1 MTQTQDR
8 GGKSRRQQDSISLD
22 VLKSIVGGANPNEK
36 KHIDGDFAIAL
47 TAGKQDAAPAVA
59 PQVKVDAATTDKAA
73 AAKPAATVLESK
85 VNYGEDKRFDLRLV
99 VESGSKSAGKSPSD
113 ARVTFVAWG
122 QKGDADGVRIVMSN
136 QETRAKENLTPA
148 QVAAKAQAG
157 DPLFKQ
163 LDAQLQ
169 EIQGGK
175 KGQPDFSR
183 DVEDGF
189 RKNADGKTAAPA
201 GKLAVADTH
210 AKAEV
215 KTVPVKDPATGKTTQ
230 KWEPSVSTPARDAAK
245 AEADKAQK
253 VEAQKNLTDK
263 WDAAKAKQAAD
274 KKAEQQ
280 EQAQQQKK
288 AAENPLKDMRDAD
301 KAHKDAQN
309 SAAKTGETKRL
320 AESER
325 DIAKARVPGT
335 DAGIKLAA
343 AKQDPAQM
351 KEAVKAHSDALYRE
365 AVSQDKV
372 EKATTAHSD
381 AKAKEAE
388 TKAASEAAQKK
399 FAEAKQQLQGSKDK
413 LGGEAATQAAAK
425 KAAGEAGGKERSNS
439 VGANPVKTGKDKAEE
454 TRPRADTMPKQIAT
468 KSVEPP
474 KPTRTDQVRSVA
486 EKGWGKV
493 NEYGSKQFEQA
504 DRDAAKAAGKLYST
518 DHENVL
524 AGGITKAKTTDGDVT
539 KERTTVA
546 QVKTESGTTTYTNGV
561 GRGASAHW
569 NIRAEA
575 GIEDSKTTDHG
586 NGVSTTV
593 TNKAYAGASFENSA
607 KAVVTA
613 NSVSAEAA
621 TKVTAHAEASHSHT
635 TKFGDVEHKHTIAAT
650 AHAEANAKAGAR
662 LGFDGLSLQAKA
674 SVEASVKANLTS
686 ETKVGDHTIRNDLEV
701 YAKAKAEAKAEAEV
715 TFNPFAK
722 DGKIKAKVGVG
733 AEASAGVGVEGTT
746 GFHGKNGGAD
756 IGAGAYIGKIGAK
769 MDGDFEIKDGKVAAS
784 LNVGAALGVG
794 LQLNFKIES
803 NVKQAMQ
810 DAARDIEKGNF
821 GAKVLGHLTNNPV
834 GGFFRGLF
842 S

>member
-1 MTQTQDR
+1 MTQTHDR
-8 GGKSRRQQDSISLD
+8 GGRSRRQEGSISLD

-36 KHIDGDFAIAL
+36 KHIDGDFAVAL
-47 TAGKQDAAPAVA
+47 TAGKQDAVPTVA
-59 PQVKVDAATTDKAA
+59 PQVKAEAPVADKTL

-99 VESGSKSAGKSPSD
+99 VEAGSKSPGKPQSD
-113 ARVTFVAWG
+113 AKVTFVAWG

-163 LDAQLQ
+163 LDAQLK
-169 EIQGGK
+169 EIQGGDK
-175 KGQPDFSR
+175 KAPDFSR

-189 RKNADGKTAAPA
+189 RKNATGKTAAPA
-201 GKLAVADTH
+201 GKLAVSDTH

-215 KTVPVKDPATGKTTQ
+215 KTVPVKDPTTGKTTQ
-230 KWEPSVSTPARDAAK
+230 KWESSVSTPARDAAK
-245 AEADKAQK
+245 AAAEKAEK
-253 VEAQKNLTDK
+253 AEAQKNLTDK
-263 WDAAKAKQAAD
+263 WDADKAKQAAD
-274 KKAEQQ
+274 KKAEKQ
-280 EQAQQQKK
+280 EQARQQTK

-309 SAAKTGETKRL
+309 SQAKTGEAKRL
-320 AESER
+320 AEAER

-335 DAGIKLAA
+335 EAGVKLAA

-351 KEAVKAHSDALYRE
+351 KEAVKAHGDALYRE
-365 AVSQDKV
+365 AVSQNQV
-372 EKATTAHSD
+372 EKTTAAHSD
-381 AKAKEAE
+381 AKAKAAE

-399 FAEAKQQLQGSKDK
+399 FAEAKQQLQGSKEK
-413 LGGEAATQAAAK
+413 LSGEAATQAAAK
-425 KAAGEAGGKERSNS
+425 KAAGEGAGKERSNS

-454 TRPRADTMPKQIAT
+454 TRPRADTMPKQTAT

-474 KPTRTDQVRSVA
+474 KPGRADQVRSVA
-486 EKGWGKV
+486 EKGWGKA
-493 NEYGSKQFEQA
+493 NEYGSKLLEQA
-504 DRDAAKAAGKLYST
+504 DKDAAKAAGKLYST
-518 DHENVL
+518 DRENVL
-524 AGGITKAKTTDGDVT
+524 AGGITKVKTTDGDVT

-635 TKFGDVEHKHTIAAT
+635 TKIGDVEHKHTISAT

-722 DGKIKAKVGVG
+722 DGKVKAKIGVG

-769 MDGDFEIKDGKVAAS
+769 LDGDFEIKDGKVAAS

-821 GAKVLGHLTNNPV
+821 GEKVLGHLTNNAV

>member
-8 GGKSRRQQDSISLD
+8 DGKSRRQQGSISLD

-47 TAGKQDAAPAVA
+47 TAGKQDVAPPVA
-59 PQVKVDAATTDKAA
+59 PQVKLDASGADKAS

-85 VNYGEDKRFDLRLV
+85 VNYGEDKRFDLRMV
-99 VESGSKSAGKSPSD
+99 VDAGAKTPGKPQAD

-122 QKGDADGVRIVMSN
+122 QKGDADGVRIEMSS
-136 QETRAKENLTPA
+136 QDARAKESLTPA
-148 QVAAKAQAG
+148 QVAAKAAAG
-157 DPLFKQ
+157 DPVFKQ
-163 LDAQLQ
+163 LDAQLK
-169 EIQGGK
+169 EIEGGK
-175 KGQPDFSR
+175 KGKPDFSK
-183 DVEDGF
+183 DIEANF
-189 RKNADGKTAAPA
+189 RKNSDGKTAAPA
-201 GKLAVADTH
+201 GKLAVADTY
-210 AKAEV
+210 AKADV
-215 KTVPVKDPATGKTTQ
+215 KTVPVKDPATGKTSQ
-230 KWEPSVSTPARDAAK
+230 KWESSVSTPARDAAK
-245 AEADKAQK
+245 AETEKAQK
-253 VEAQKNLTDK
+253 AEAQKTLTDK
-263 WDAAKAKQAAD
+263 WDAAKAKQVAD
-274 KKAEQQ
+274 NKAEQQ
-280 EQAQQQKK
+280 EQTRQQQK

-301 KAHKDAQN
+301 KAHKDAKD
-309 SAAKTGETKRL
+309 SVVKTGDAKRL
-320 AESER
+320 ADAER
-325 DIAKARVPGT
+325 DIAKARVPAT
-335 DAGIKLAA
+335 DAGVKLAA
-343 AKQDPAQM
+343 ARQDPAQM
-351 KEAVKAHSDALYRE
+351 KDAVKAHSDALYRD
-365 AVSQDKV
+365 AVNQAKA
-372 EKATTAHSD
+372 EKATTAHTD
-381 AKAKEAE
+381 AKAREVQ
-388 TKAASEAAQKK
+388 TKAASDAAQQK
-399 FAEAKQQLQGSKDK
+399 FAEAKQQLQGSKEK
-413 LGGEAATQAAAK
+413 LSGEAATQAAAK
-425 KAAGEAGGKERSNS
+425 KAAGDTGGKERSNS
-439 VGANPVKTGKDKAEE
+439 VGANPVKTGKDRAEE
-454 TRPRADTMPKQIAT
+454 TRPRADTMPKQTAT

-474 KPTRTDQVRSVA
+474 KPGRADQVRAVA
-486 EKGWGKV
+486 EKGWGKA
-493 NEYGSKQFEQA
+493 NEYGSKLLEQA
-504 DRDAAKAAGKLYST
+504 DKDAAKAAGKLYSS

-524 AGGITKAKTTDGDVT
+524 AGGITKVKTTDGDVS

-561 GRGASAHW
+561 GRGASAYW

-722 DGKIKAKVGVG
+722 DGKVKAKIGVG

-769 MDGDFEIKDGKVAAS
+769 LDGDFEIKDGKVAAS
-784 LNVGAALGVG
+784 LNVGAALGIG